1 MEART
6 TFSSEPEYASVEDFV
21 DYLLDDERTVF
32 TLSEVAKVASATG
45 WTNRAVI
52 DELKSYG
59 LTYREPQFGRRVRGF
74 QSCDNDRFFGPGA
87 EKMHGGSGWE
97 QVNGFAGQTG

>member
-6 TFSSEPEYASVEDFV
+6 TFSAEPEYASVEDFV

-45 WTNRAVI
+45 WTNKAVI
-52 DELKSYG
+52 VELKSYG
-59 LTYREPQFGRRVRGF
+59 LTYREPQFGRRIRGF
-74 QSCDNDRFFGPGA
+74 TTNSNDRWYGPGSSPS
-87 EKMHGGSGWE
+87 HGGSGWE
-97 QVNGFAGQTG
+97 QIGGFAGQTG